1 LKKKR
6 IIAAVLLVL
15 ATIVLL
21 PLVKFYFIRKDGGG
35 GVLLWRSNEA
45 YIFLYDGPVG
55 YHLSCA
61 AWLVEPALEFFYAPA
76 IPENNAVFMTV
87 LHISPSGVEHYIQK
101 SKIGTTSVTPIGDT
115 IYSFCPAGVCK
126 WTGAQF
132 ELVSNEEELKMGGLK
147 HLMMNDRSEFTN
159 ADGWSKR
166 LIRSVGPEETP
177 VHGQFSI
184 EVNKQINI
192 VVTEGN
198 PTSVDLQRPGKP
210 SERIWYYKRGTS
222 MVSEA
227 KYKSVFESH

>member
-1 LKKKR
+1 VKKKKV
-6 IIAAVLLVL
+6 IVAILLAL
-15 ATIVLL
+15 ATFMVL
-21 PLVKFYFIRKDGGG
+21 PLVKFYLIKSDGGG
-35 GVLLWRSNEA
+35 GYLIWKNDEA

-61 AWLVEPALEFFYAPA
+61 AWLMEPINEFFHAPA
-76 IPENNAVFMTV
+76 PPENNAVFMTV
-87 LHISPSGVEHYIQK
+87 LHVSPSGVERHLQG
-101 SKIGTTSVTPIGDT
+101 SPNGTDITPIGDA
-115 IYSFCPAGVCK
+115 IYSFCPGGVCK
-126 WTGAQF
+126 WEGNQF
-132 ELVSNEEELKMGGLK
+132 ESISNEEELKMGGLK

-184 EVNKQINI
+184 EVGDQIKI
-192 VVTEGN
+192 LVTEGN
-198 PTSVDLQRPGKP
+198 PSSVDLQRPGKS